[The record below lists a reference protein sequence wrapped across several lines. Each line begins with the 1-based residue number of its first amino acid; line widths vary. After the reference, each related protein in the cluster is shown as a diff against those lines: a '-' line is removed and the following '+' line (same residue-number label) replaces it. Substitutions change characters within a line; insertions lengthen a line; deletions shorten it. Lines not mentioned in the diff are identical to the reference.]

1 MQWPSSVGLTLQPNC
16 AANNSCGTSTTSTTS
31 TTGTSTVSPT
41 LYNLAHLNSTDFA
54 VTVGSATLNLLLT
67 DDNTKVL
74 DSPRIRAT
82 DAQKATMKIGSKIPI
97 ATGSYQTGAATALVS
112 SLVNTQFQYTD
123 VGVNVEM
130 TPSIHYDHDVTLKIN
145 ITVSAESGSVTI
157 SGVTEPI
164 ISQRVVDQTIRLREG
179 EASILGGIQDDQEA
193 VNWTGIPG
201 LSAIP
206 ILKYIFGSKDHT
218 ISNDDIVFV
227 VVPHIVRSQ
236 ELDQANL
243 RVIDTGLGQGS
254 IALRHGDNDG
264 GAAPAVV
271 PVANTMPAQRPV
283 VGSIP
288 AQSAIEAAPQMLA
301 QMRSDMGS
309 NSSPTATAQAAV
321 PQPNLPVTAAPPSP
335 PPQLPSQSAQPQA
348 PATKAAPP
356 PAATAPPAA
365 PPTPPAAS
373 ASLVLNVPATPMAA
387 GTTFQVP
394 VVLNGGTDVTSIAL
408 QLHYDAANLQLSGV
422 AAGDILSRDG
432 QPTGL
437 SHVEDPPGTLVVS
450 ISRPPGTHGVT
461 GTGVVC
467 VLTFQAKAPGQSGLG
482 ITRASVVNS
491 AQQQVAVQTGQA
503 SIVVK

>member
-1 MQWPSSVGLTLQPNC
+1 M
-16 AANNSCGTSTTSTTS
+16 
-31 TTGTSTVSPT
+31 
-41 LYNLAHLNSTDFA
+41 
-54 VTVGSATLNLLLT
+54 
-67 DDNTKVL
+67 
-74 DSPRIRAT
+74 
-82 DAQKATMKIGSKIPI
+82 
-97 ATGSYQTGAATALVS
+97 
-112 SLVNTQFQYTD
+112 
-123 VGVNVEM
+123 
-130 TPSIHYDHDVTLKIN
+130 
-145 ITVSAESGSVTI
+145 
-157 SGVTEPI
+157 
-164 ISQRVVDQTIRLREG
+164 
-179 EASILGGIQDDQEA
+179 
-193 VNWTGIPG
+193 NWNGIPG

-218 ISNDDIVFV
+218 IQDDDIVFV

-254 IALRHGDNDG
+254 IVLRHGDDNNA
-264 GAAPAVV
+264 AAPAVV
-271 PVANTMPAQRPV
+271 PVAHTMPGEHPV

-309 NSSPTATAQAAV
+309 NGSPTATAQAAV

-335 PPQLPSQSAQPQA
+335 PPGVGPPPA
-348 PATKAAPP
+348 PAT
-356 PAATAPPAA
+356 ATP
-365 PPTPPAAS
+365 PPAAS
-373 ASLVLNVPATPMAA
+373 ASLVLNVPVTPMAA
-387 GTTFQVP
+387 GSTFQVP

-408 QLHYDAANLQLSGV
+408 QLHYDAATLQLSGV

-437 SHVEDPPGTLVVS
+437 SHVEDPRGTLVVS

-467 VLTFQAKAPGQSGLG
+467 VLTFQAKTPGQTGLG